1 MIDFGKILKRAWHI
15 LWNYKVLWI
24 FGILLAVTAGRGGGS
39 GSSYQFSGID
49 RNNWDNWNKGFDP
62 NSQPAQEWSKMTTW
76 FNQEVAPLLEHPDRN
91 ITTWIWIGVGFI
103 LFLLVLGVIFA
114 FIRYTSE
121 TAILRMVDEY
131 EQTGTKVGFKQGW
144 KLGWSRRAFRIWVID
159 LLIGLPF
166 ILFVFLLG
174 GLGLLVFFAV
184 RNGSE
189 PAVAGSIIASIG
201 CAFLFI
207 FFFALLAVVVGLLR
221 QFFVRAAA
229 LEDTSVGESFRRGW
243 TLFKRNW
250 KSASLMW
257 LIMLGIGIGFGIGG
271 MILFFL
277 LIPVYIV
284 LLIPA
289 AIVAAVPGLLAFG
302 LTSIF
307 ASGPITWIIGA
318 LVALPFFFTTL
329 FAPFALINGW
339 YAIFESNVW
348 TLTYREIKA
357 LQSLAAP
364 VIPVEDA
371 QNVEK

>member
-24 FGILLAVTAGRGGGS
+24 FGILLAFTASRGGGS
-39 GSSYQFSGID
+39 NSGSAYQFSGND
-49 RNNWDNWNKGFDP
+49 SNNWDNWNTWFDP

-76 FNQEVAPLLEHPDRN
+76 FNQEVVPLFVHPDRN
-91 ITTWIWIGVGFI
+91 ITTWIWIGVGFV

-121 TAILRMVDEY
+121 TAVLRMVDEY

-144 KLGWSRRAFRIWVID
+144 KLGWSRRAFRVWVID
-159 LLIGLPF
+159 LLISLPF

-174 GLGLLVFFAV
+174 GLGLVVYFAIQ
-184 RNGSE
+184 NGGE
-189 PAVAGSIIASIG
+189 PAVAGSIIAGIG

-221 QFFVRAAA
+221 QFFVRSAA
-229 LEDTSVGESFRRGW
+229 LEDTSIGESFRRGW

-257 LIMLGIGIGFGIGG
+257 LIVLGIGICFGIGV

-277 LIPVYIV
+277 LVPVYIV
-284 LLIPA
+284 LLIPS

-302 LTSIF
+302 ITSIF
-307 ASGPITWIIGA
+307 ASGPLSWIIGA
-318 LVALPFFFTTL
+318 LVALPFFFTML
-329 FAPFALINGW
+329 FAPLVLISGW
-339 YAIFESNVW
+339 FTIYESSVW
-348 TLTYREIKA
+348 TLAYREMKA
-357 LQSLAAP
+357 LEGLSPVAELEPPAAT
-364 VIPVEDA
+364 I
-371 QNVEK
+371 

>member
-1 MIDFGKILKRAWHI
+1 
-15 LWNYKVLWI
+15 
-24 FGILLAVTAGRGGGS
+24 
-39 GSSYQFSGID
+39 
-49 RNNWDNWNKGFDP
+49 
-62 NSQPAQEWSKMTTW
+62 
-76 FNQEVAPLLEHPDRN
+76 
-91 ITTWIWIGVGFI
+91 
-103 LFLLVLGVIFA
+103 
-114 FIRYTSE
+114 
-121 TAILRMVDEY
+121 MVDEY

-159 LLIGLPF
+159 LLISLPF

-229 LEDTSVGESFRRGW
+229 LEDTRVGESFRRGW

-302 LTSIF
+302 ITSIF
-307 ASGPITWIIGA
+307 AGGPLSWIIGA

-329 FAPFALINGW
+329 FAPFALISGW

-348 TLTYREIKA
+348 TLTYREMKA
-357 LQSLAAP
+357 LEGLSP
-364 VIPVEDA
+364 VAELEPPVA
-371 QNVEK
+371 TS